1 MRKKRK
7 QATTEVV
14 ASSRDALGGPPT
26 SWVPPL
32 VAPSPSHILL
42 VTGPHPSADAEGRGT
57 AGLEVRGEVVVV
69 VVVELRVNQH
79 QRLMRLM

>member
-7 QATTEVV
+7 QATTSVV

-57 AGLEVRGEVVVV
+57 AGLEVRGGERGGVV
-69 VVVELRVNQH
+69 RWWWWWWWS
-79 QRLMRLM
+79 